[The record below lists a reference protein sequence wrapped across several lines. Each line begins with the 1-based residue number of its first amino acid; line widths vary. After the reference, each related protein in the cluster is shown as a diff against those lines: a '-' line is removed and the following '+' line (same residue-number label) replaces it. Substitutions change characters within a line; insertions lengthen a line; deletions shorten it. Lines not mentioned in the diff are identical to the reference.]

1 MYRGEYEV
9 PMLRSKKI
17 PPPRKG
23 RDIGYRSEYAG
34 GTTAPDQLPDFPIK
48 RSRSARI
55 VLEWVS
61 TSTLS

>member
-34 GTTAPDQLPDFPIK
+34 GTIAPDQLPDFPIN
-48 RSRSARI
+48 
-55 VLEWVS
+55 
-61 TSTLS
+61 